1 MYVFYFL
8 VMIRT
13 ILLLNI
19 TFAAPT
25 NKTVFRTNVMYDWY
39 FSNAT
44 WSIQSTTLSRIT
56 QQVVACSLSLP
67 YVPLCVVYIMPIFIL
82 INIFLYLWLILF
94 NFDQMIILF
103 IENIKSLM
111 HLYFFALPLKTKR
124 KLFAPF
130 TRMLILITANSGNCL
145 YSANTISNVRSC
157 GDGLPK
163 NQKPKEA
170 KIHFITNKIV
180 RS

>member
-1 MYVFYFL
+1 MPHPLTKPSSEPTWCTIDIFQRPLGPFSPPRYL
-8 VMIRT
+8 VSRY
-13 ILLLNI
+13 L
-19 TFAAPT
+19 
-25 NKTVFRTNVMYDWY
+25 V
-39 FSNAT
+39 
-44 WSIQSTTLSRIT
+44 STTCCRCL
-56 QQVVACSLSLP
+56 LP
-67 YVPLCVVYIMPIFIL
+67 LIAICTPLC
-82 INIFLYLWLILF
+82 YLHYANFHIDKHFPILF

-145 YSANTISNVRSC
+145 YSANIISNVRSC
-157 GDGLPK
+157 GDGLQK